1 MSADRVSLVIPRI
14 QEPRRL
20 SLTEQVTHDLQSRIT
35 QGELKPGDQLPTE
48 RELMQR
54 YHVSRTVVRE
64 AISSLRAAG
73 RLATRQ
79 GRGAFVLDPA
89 SQPLSYRLEHSEIG
103 AAEDVLKLM
112 EIRIALESE
121 AASLAAQRRGEAA
134 VEPLE
139 RIAAQ
144 FDASVET
151 PEQSTVHD
159 QAFHLCIADLSGNAY
174 FRTLMTGLS
183 PHLLPRLRIDLFK
196 DDAAAKVLYLRTL
209 QVEHA
214 HILDAIRRGDA
225 EGARGAMRLHL
236 TNSRERLRKAL
247 VQLASAER

>member
-1 MSADRVSLVIPRI
+1 MSADRVPLAAPRI

-20 SLTEQVTHDLQSRIT
+20 SLTEQVTHDLMGRIN
-35 QGELKPGDQLPTE
+35 QGELRPGDQLPTE

-89 SQPLSYRLEHSEIG
+89 SQPVSYRLEHSEVG
-103 AAEDVLKLM
+103 AAEDALKLM

-121 AASLAAQRRGEAA
+121 AASLAAQRRDEAGLEA
-134 VEPLE
+134 LE
-139 RIAAQ
+139 RIAMD
-144 FDASVET
+144 FEASVES
-151 PEQSTVHD
+151 PEQSAAHD
-159 QAFHLCIADLSGNAY
+159 QAFHLQIADLSGNSY
-174 FRTLMTGLS
+174 FRTLLTGLS
-183 PHLLPRLRIDLFK
+183 PHLLPRVRIDLFK
-196 DDAAAKVLYLRTL
+196 GDGAAKVAYARTL

-214 HILDAIRRGDA
+214 HILDAIRRGDV

-236 TNSRERLRKAL
+236 TNSRERLRSAL
-247 VQLASAER
+247 AQLEVAG